1 MRFLIELWEGFKIA
15 LIALRSN
22 KLRTFLT
29 TLGIVIGIMTVITIH
44 AIIIGLND
52 AFYESI
58 SSLGSDTLYIQKF
71 SWGSREDWLK
81 SLHRKDITT
90 READEIEEHA
100 TLVSAVAPTV
110 YANRTVKYGSEKLT
124 QMLVIGANEDYM
136 LTSNSMPEYGRPL
149 SELDVENRRNV
160 CVIGYEIAD
169 KLFKNTNPLGRR
181 ITIGLDKFRI
191 IGVLEKRGSM
201 LGDNLDARVI
211 IPIGLFQKLYGSRR
225 WVTIEVKVS
234 DPKLLEEAK
243 DEITGILR
251 RARQVPPD
259 KENDFA
265 INQQSMISDLYNNL
279 TSALYAVAFGVGAI
293 SLLVGGIGIMNIML
307 VSVTERTREIGIRK
321 ALGARNKDILW
332 QFLVESIAVSA
343 VGGVI
348 GIILGFVIAKALAA
362 ATFLSA
368 SVSMISV
375 VIGLVFI
382 VLVGVTFGLF
392 PAYKAARQ
400 DPIVALRYE

>member
-15 LIALRSN
+15 LVALRSN

-81 SLHRKDITT
+81 ALHRKDITVK
-90 READEIEEHA
+90 EAEEIEEYA

-110 YANRTVKYGSEKLT
+110 YASRTVKYGSEKLT
-124 QMLVIGANEDYM
+124 RMLVIGTNADYVT
-136 LTSNSMPEYGRPL
+136 TSNTLPEYGRPL
-149 SELDVENRRNV
+149 SDLDVDNRRYV

-181 ITIGLDKFRI
+181 ITIGLDKFRV
-191 IGVLEKRGSM
+191 IGVLEERGTM
-201 LGDNLDARVI
+201 LGDNMDARVI

-234 DPKLLEEAK
+234 DPALMDEAK

-251 RARQVPPD
+251 RARRVPPQ

-265 INQQSMISDLYNNL
+265 INEQSLISDLYNNL
-279 TSALYAVAFGVGAI
+279 TGALYAVAFGVGAI
-293 SLLVGGIGIMNIML
+293 SLIVGGIGVMNIML

-343 VGGVI
+343 VGGAI
-348 GIILGFVIAKALAA
+348 GIIIGFLLAKLIAS

-368 SVSMISV
+368 SISMVSII
-375 VIGLVFI
+375 IGLVFI
-382 VLVGVTFGLF
+382 ALVGITFGLF

-400 DPIVALRYE
+400 DPIAALRYE